1 MEGVVEGCWYL
12 DDGIIIGT
20 LEAVDRAAAYMLER
34 LPHLHLELNVN
45 KSCIWSP
52 RGQVI
57 GRSPISNIPILPYH
71 EATIKVLGCPF
82 GPLASIEARLNEKI
96 AELEKVWDCLLQ
108 LPDAQIALTLFRA
121 TSGICKV
128 NHLFRCLPPGI
139 SAPFAYKLS
148 TSMQDF
154 LSSFLRHRVK
164 VEQWRQA
171 MLPIKKGGLGIGNP
185 EKTGI
190 FAYLSS
196 FLGYTLGPLNCGDSL
211 TIRNFPQLRST
222 LELAAHVLPHPTV
235 GKHSNPI
242 HTWLTSGE
250 IYISDEITQW
260 MQQNGGVASVMKKTS
275 ACFFLTYLCE
285 NPHG

>member
-1 MEGVVEGCWYL
+1 
-12 DDGIIIGT
+12 
-20 LEAVDRAAAYMLER
+20 
-34 LPHLHLELNVN
+34 
-45 KSCIWSP
+45 
-52 RGQVI
+52 
-57 GRSPISNIPILPYH
+57 
-71 EATIKVLGCPF
+71 
-82 GPLASIEARLNEKI
+82 
-96 AELEKVWDCLLQ
+96 
-108 LPDAQIALTLFRA
+108 
-121 TSGICKV
+121 
-128 NHLFRCLPPGI
+128 
-139 SAPFAYKLS
+139 
-148 TSMQDF
+148 
-154 LSSFLRHRVK
+154 
-164 VEQWRQA
+164 